1 MLICEIRVK
10 PIHHSSLIIHHFY
23 FMTKKNLISLS
34 VAFSFLALSVTGIL
48 IYLKQSPHSVKI
60 THTIFGL
67 VFVGFAI
74 FHILNNWSSI
84 VGYSKTRQTGKYQKE
99 FWVAGA
105 ISVLLL
111 IGGLTEILEPIAE
124 AGRIFAEKKPRVE
137 KLSFDQVATNKELKG
152 THLSLM
158 IQKNKGVDFPIM
170 AIWVEDS
177 AHHLVD
183 NLFVPAQIAVV
194 GESEEAKR
202 EARGKGEFER
212 KPFAAD
218 ALPTFKT
225 KVADAKP
232 NFDKVTPMENF
243 VLDTQ
248 TAAKGAFTVYLEVK
262 NKDKTELYEAQIDAS
277 KSDVFKL
284 KSKDNS
290 LISKGLIELK

>member
-1 MLICEIRVK
+1 
-10 PIHHSSLIIHHFY
+10 
-23 FMTKKNLISLS
+23 MTKKNLISLS

-84 VGYSKTRQTGKYQKE
+84 VAYSREKKGGKYQKE

-111 IGGLTEILEPIAE
+111 IGSLTEILEPIAE
-124 AGRIFAEKKPRVE
+124 AGRFFAEKKPRVE
-137 KLSFDQVATNKELKG
+137 KLSFDQISTNKDVKG

-158 IQKNKGVDFPIM
+158 IQKAKGVDFPVM

-177 AHHLVD
+177 AHQLVE
-183 NLFVPAQIAVV
+183 NLFVPAHIAVV

-202 EARGKGEFER
+202 EAKGKGEFEK
-212 KPFAAD
+212 KPFSAD
-218 ALPTFKT
+218 VLPTFKT
-225 KVADAKP
+225 KTTATKT

-243 VLDTQ
+243 ILDTQ
-248 TAAKGAFTVYLEVK
+248 TSANGAFTVYLEVK
-262 NKDKTELYEAQIDAS
+262 NKDKTELYEATIDAS

-290 LISKGLIELK
+290 MITKVLVELK